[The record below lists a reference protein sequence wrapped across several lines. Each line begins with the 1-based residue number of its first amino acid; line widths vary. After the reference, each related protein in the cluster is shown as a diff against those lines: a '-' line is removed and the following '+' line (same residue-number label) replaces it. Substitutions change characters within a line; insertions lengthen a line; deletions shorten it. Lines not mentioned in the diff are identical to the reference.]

1 MECNTSMG
9 TSLNEEEDAMVKAL
23 RKATTTN
30 LNVNFVEEL
39 VILSCNVTTDLV
51 DLLQGPHNF
60 KEIIHGEIW
69 LIFTNNYLKFFF
81 PKNLISISKTNNTR
95 NDPRQQL
102 VLGFW
107 SHSSPDTKP
116 Q

>member
-9 TSLNEEEDAMVKAL
+9 TSLNKEEDAMVKAP
-23 RKATTTN
+23 RKATTN

-39 VILSCNVTTDLV
+39 VILSCNATTDLV

-69 LIFTNNYLKFFF
+69 LIFINNYLKIFSQE
-81 PKNLISISKTNNTR
+81 PHLH
-95 NDPRQQL
+95 Q
-102 VLGFW
+102 
-107 SHSSPDTKP
+107 
-116 Q
+116 